1 MDLSE
6 KLYYSNLKIETVS
19 DINNEMYSMYKVN
32 SLNEDKYVFFSYEKS
47 YFFQDNYI
55 NPFEICIDNVDENIC
70 VKNVSYYKF
79 NKANKYTI
87 YIHFVPNYY
96 NNKYLFYFP
105 FSFSPIS
112 QTVNKLETIKQ
123 GYYTSL
129 EPKLYILNIEEDQS
143 LFGYFEDCQKIFIS
157 LTNEEIKKDN
167 LDILDNLIYEEYPS
181 DTEVYLNSSKYGIIV
196 VIPKNNKLAKFAIAD
211 SFLYDCINGICKFP
225 EGKTQIINL
234 KNNLKTTENLN
245 RFYNIL
251 TTFSSSEKNMI
262 SLKDNEKKDFLVQN
276 TEVPPIYVD
285 KSSKDIN
292 LEIKILYPKYA
303 YFKVFNPDIFNDY
316 LSFFVKN
323 YYNYKLNDINEIFPI
338 NIRINSN
345 MNIFYDFI
353 NLCFY
358 NFNENINLYINQ
370 IYGDTDLY
378 EYNED
383 FINNKDLSSL
393 QNPIISC
400 KDKLSIFNRIITFND
415 KKLISGYISHNSY
428 FDIYLDKLDISE
440 NNDDDKKIKIS
451 SLGKGINNSTS
462 KYIKSGIDYTID
474 FELEHIIKIDPIFNA
489 EVSIRDNKDRLIA
502 TLNNDNPKVELIGN
516 NYKIKSNRDTMVY
529 FYGKLFNRTNKN
541 RYRKCR

>member
-1 MDLSE
+1 
-6 KLYYSNLKIETVS
+6 
-19 DINNEMYSMYKVN
+19 
-32 SLNEDKYVFFSYEKS
+32 
-47 YFFQDNYI
+47 
-55 NPFEICIDNVDENIC
+55 
-70 VKNVSYYKF
+70 
-79 NKANKYTI
+79 
-87 YIHFVPNYY
+87 
-96 NNKYLFYFP
+96 
-105 FSFSPIS
+105 
-112 QTVNKLETIKQ
+112 
-123 GYYTSL
+123 
-129 EPKLYILNIEEDQS
+129 
-143 LFGYFEDCQKIFIS
+143 
-157 LTNEEIKKDN
+157 
-167 LDILDNLIYEEYPS
+167 
-181 DTEVYLNSSKYGIIV
+181 
-196 VIPKNNKLAKFAIAD
+196 
-211 SFLYDCINGICKFP
+211 
-225 EGKTQIINL
+225 
-234 KNNLKTTENLN
+234 
-245 RFYNIL
+245 
-251 TTFSSSEKNMI
+251 MI

-276 TEVPPIYVD
+276 TEVSPIYVD

-378 EYNED
+378 ECNED

-462 KYIKSGIDYTID
+462 KNIKSGIDYTID
-474 FELEHIIKIDPIFNA
+474 YELEHIIKIDPIFNA
-489 EVSIRDNKDRLIA
+489 EVSIRDNKDRFIA
-502 TLNNDNPKVELIGN
+502 NLNNDNPKVELIGN

-541 RYRKCR
+541 RYRK